1 VRTGHEWQLGR
12 YVTEFEIIA
21 VIVIMIFGALV
32 QASIGFGMS
41 LSAGPLLILINPL
54 FVPAPLLVAALFLTM
69 LVAYRDRSGIRS
81 SGVGSLMAGRVIGT
95 IPGALLIAS
104 LPLEQIRLVLGG
116 LILVAVVMS
125 AGGFRLSQRTG
136 TIFGVGIVSGFMS
149 STVAIGG
156 PPIALAYQ
164 HADGK
169 QLRGTLA
176 FIFTMGT
183 VISLTGLFL
192 VGRFRITEFQM
203 ALALLPGT
211 LIGFMLS
218 GRVAAFL
225 DRGYTRVAVLIM
237 ATSAAIGIIV
247 TALT

>member
-1 VRTGHEWQLGR
+1 
-12 YVTEFEIIA
+12 VTDFEIVA
-21 VIVIMIFGALV
+21 VTLVMIFGALV
-32 QASIGFGMS
+32 QASVGFGLS
-41 LSAGPLLILINPL
+41 LSAGPLLILMNPL
-54 FVPAPLLVAALFLTM
+54 LVPAPLLLAALFLTI
-69 LVAYRDRSGIRS
+69 LVAYRDRSGIKP
-81 SGVGSLMAGRVIGT
+81 SGVGPLMAGRVVGT

-104 LPLEQIRLVLGG
+104 LPLEQTRLVLGV

-125 AGGFRLSQRTG
+125 AGGFRLSQRAG

-164 HADGK
+164 HAEGK

-176 FIFTMGT
+176 FIFTIGT

-192 VGRFRITEFQM
+192 VDRFRIDELQM
-203 ALALLPGT
+203 ALVLLPGT

-225 DRGYTRVAVLIM
+225 DRGYTRIAVLM
-237 ATSAAIGIIV
+237 LATSAAIGIIV
-247 TALT
+247 TAMT